1 MAIIVPAPWPT
12 RKPLV
17 KSCKKPA
24 ASTSR
29 QPDETGVE
37 VELSAPYGST
47 MSTLTLQLPEDLV
60 AKLASS
66 PEAAAARIKT
76 ELALSLYS
84 QSVLSPFEACQLTG
98 MSRFEFEDLLG
109 RREII
114 RPYTVEMLNEDMRH
128 ADGRR

>member
-1 MAIIVPAPWPT
+1 M
-12 RKPLV
+12 
-17 KSCKKPA
+17 
-24 ASTSR
+24 
-29 QPDETGVE
+29 
-37 VELSAPYGST
+37 SAPYGST
-47 MSTLTLQLPEDLV
+47 MSTLTLQLPEDIV

-84 QSVLSPFEACQLTG
+84 QAVISHFEACQMTG
-98 MSRFEFEDLLG
+98 LSRFEFEDLLG
-109 RREII
+109 QREII